1 MCICFL
7 AFGSGGGAVG
17 YGVGG
22 AGVVAAEAE
31 GATVAP
37 AGTAVGH
44 PDVFHR
50 ATAGTQAA
58 CDTGVGCMKRAR
70 RHAEP
75 AEIGIDNGGF
85 HPCP

>member
-1 MCICFL
+1 M